1 MLKVISIITLY
12 TGMALAV
19 AIALYSLRYLL
30 NGADSVDALSQT
42 DAFLEYLFGQEGT
55 FWHDFAVSQK
65 PLYHLNEFAVVAHI
79 SAASIALL
87 SGMFQ
92 FVPVVRKEMPLLH
105 RLSGYLYAFN
115 ATLGLALGAYISFT
129 LPMVGGTKTIIFN
142 VIGSALGITF
152 VAISFVCI
160 CRKQYL
166 KHGQWMLRSY
176 AVLMAIL
183 TVYLLIGV
191 FSSLDFNAALGYAMA
206 HMICFPVNLLIAELI
221 IRKSPSSFFSTTQA
235 L

>member
-30 NGADSVDALSQT
+30 DGADSVDALSQT

-87 SGMFQ
+87 AGMFQ

-105 RLSGYLYAFN
+105 RMSGYLYAFN

-129 LPMVGGTKTIIFN
+129 LPMVGGTKTILLN
-142 VIGSALGITF
+142 VFGGSLGISF
-152 VAISFVCI
+152 IVVSFVSI
-160 CRKQYL
+160 WRKQYL
-166 KHGQWMLRSY
+166 KHGHWMLRSY
-176 AVLMAIL
+176 AILMTIL
-183 TVYLLIGV
+183 TVYFLIGV
-191 FSSLDFNAALGYAMA
+191 FSSLGLNAELGYGLA
-206 HMICFPVNLLIAELI
+206 HMICFPLNLFIAELI
-221 IRKSPSSFFSTTQA
+221 IRKSPSVFFTTTKP